1 MRRSSTPWIHRW
13 SRLLI
18 AGIALLGAIGT
29 AYLTVI
35 KLAGGSAA
43 CPTTGCEQVLNSRYA
58 TVFGLPLT
66 IFGFLG
72 YASIIA
78 LATGPLLINTETQ
91 KKLRIQAEAM
101 TWPLLFMGATAM
113 AVFSSYLMFVLA
125 TDLKVPCVYCIVS
138 AVFTF
143 SLFILSIIGHDWD
156 DIGQL
161 VFRGLIV
168 GMVVLVGTLGIFATK
183 PEPVSTNVLQ
193 PPTERPT
200 LPGEGWPITTT
211 SSESEIQ
218 LARHL
223 TKIGAK
229 EYKAWWCPHCHEQKQ
244 MFGKEAYKELTE
256 IECDPNGKNARPDLC
271 QAAGIQGYPTWE
283 INGKLLSGAKFPDE
297 LAQLSGY
304 TGPQDFQFKRDM
316 FQQQSPQPAP

>member
-13 SRLLI
+13 SRLLM

-29 AYLTVI
+29 AYLTVV
-35 KLAGGSAA
+35 KLTGGSAA

-91 KKLRIQAEAM
+91 KKLRVQAEAM

-113 AVFSSYLMFVLA
+113 AIFSSYLMFVLA
-125 TDLKVPCVYCIVS
+125 TDLKVACVYCIVS
-138 AVFTF
+138 AIFTF
-143 SLFILSIIGHDWD
+143 SLFVLSVIGRDWD
-156 DIGQL
+156 DVGQL
-161 VFRGLIV
+161 VFRGVIV
-168 GMVVLVGTLGIFATK
+168 GMVVLVGTLGIFATQ
-183 PEPVSTNVLQ
+183 PEPSSANILQ
-193 PPTERPT
+193 PPTAQPT

-211 SSESEIQ
+211 SGESEIQ

-304 TGPQDFQFKRDM
+304 TGPQDFQFKRGM
-316 FQQQSPQPAP
+316 FQQQSPKPAP